1 MKVAP
6 LKFIKFRAIMAT
18 NIIGL
23 IPGLLKCVGD
33 ILGENKSIII
43 KVLDVVFFCFQLAAI
58 ITWSILE
65 KDTMQNVWALPVGLI
80 LISFGWWECY
90 VTDKGPFKFLWSIR
104 EKMSV
109 GKGEVHGKKE
119 LINKNVAGVQIR
131 LEAKDEK
138 APARGPTYFA
148 ISLWKMA
155 FFLMCMSIMVKT
167 EGILSQWNTLYTDF
181 TKSFESTEYILK
193 ISSQELLQPVWNNQ
207 LKRWEKLWQGPALV
221 IVVQILCSWIL
232 YSVGKFAYRCD
243 IHRLCFALPM
253 TLVTPVCLWTL
264 TPLCVYRNKNA
275 CDYTSTF
282 PDHLFFNCP
291 EDMSAD
297 AWFLKDVAFMGI
309 LWFISF
315 CWITSQIWFAPGVIL
330 AETTRIFSKY
340 YYHGLLVDS
349 CLMLNR
355 IDDSETKRVNEEK
368 GVNKEVPN
376 VKGCATMW
384 HETPE
389 EIKVCLKSM
398 FKMDEDYC
406 VQKAYKKVN
415 DRNDSFF
422 EWESNIFFD
431 DAMKILEEPKS
442 KAKKEKGKDVKEEMK
457 WVVNDWVV
465 GLVNTVEEYG
475 SWWYKRIGVEFEKP
489 TKILTPYGGRLT
501 WKLPGGTKLVCHM
514 KDKNRIRHKKR

>member
-1 MKVAP
+1 MAP

-181 TKSFESTEYILK
+181 TKSFETTEYILK
-193 ISSQELLQPVWNNQ
+193 ISSQDILQPVWNNQ

-297 AWFLKDVAFMGI
+297 AWFLNDVAFMGI

-315 CWITSQIWFAPGVIL
+315 CWITSQIWFSPSIIL
-330 AETTRIFSKY
+330 AETTKIFSKY

-355 IDDSETKRVNEEK
+355 RDDSGSDITDGESEEK
-368 GVNKEVPN
+368 VIPT

-406 VQKAYKKVN
+406 VNNVLKQMNKDPKNK
-415 DRNDSFF
+415 FF

-431 DAMKILEEPKS
+431 DCMKIIEEPKNNEENDET
-442 KAKKEKGKDVKEEMK
+442 KEIR

-465 GLVNTVEEYG
+465 GFIKTVDDYG
-475 SWWYKRIGVEFEKP
+475 SAWYKRIGVEFEKP
-489 TKILTPYGGRLT
+489 KKMLTPYGGRLI
-501 WKLPGGTKLVCHM
+501 WKLPGGTQLICHL

>member
-1 MKVAP
+1 MSEPDK
-6 LKFIKFRAIMAT
+6 
-18 NIIGL
+18 
-23 IPGLLKCVGD
+23 
-33 ILGENKSIII
+33 
-43 KVLDVVFFCFQLAAI
+43 
-58 ITWSILE
+58 
-65 KDTMQNVWALPVGLI
+65 
-80 LISFGWWECY
+80 EC
-90 VTDKGPFKFLWSIR
+90 
-104 EKMSV
+104 
-109 GKGEVHGKKE
+109 KGEKQLMSKNLLG
-119 LINKNVAGVQIR
+119 LQINI
-131 LEAKDEK
+131 EAKDEE
-138 APARGPTYFA
+138 APARGPTYFV

-155 FFLMCMSIMVKT
+155 FFLMCMSVMVKL
-167 EGILSQWNTLYTDF
+167 EGILSHWDTLYQYF
-181 TKSFESTEYILK
+181 TKSFESNEYILK
-193 ISSQELLQPVWNNQ
+193 ISNDNLTSPIWNEELE
-207 LKRWEKLWQGPALV
+207 RWDKLWHGPALV

-232 YSVGKFAYRCD
+232 YSVGKFAYRSN
-243 IHRLCFALPM
+243 IHRIGFALPM

-264 TPLCVYRNKNA
+264 TPMCVYRNRNA
-275 CDYTSTF
+275 CDFTSTF